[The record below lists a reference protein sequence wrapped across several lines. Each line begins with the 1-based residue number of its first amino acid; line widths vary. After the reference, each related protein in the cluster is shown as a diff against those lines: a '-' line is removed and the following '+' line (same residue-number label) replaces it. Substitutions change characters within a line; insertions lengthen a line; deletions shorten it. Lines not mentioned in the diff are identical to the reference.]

1 VPSGAAGFSRL
12 RLVAGEGN
20 TLRSNTMQIEFK
32 ATKRDAQGT
41 GASRRLRRAGQVPG
55 IIYGG
60 AGDALAVTMDH
71 NELYHLLRKE
81 AFHASVLSIDVEGSK
96 ESVVLRDTQ
105 WHPFKQQV
113 LHIDFQRVAAGEKMH
128 LKVPLHF
135 VGDDVCPAVKLG
147 GCMISHTINEIDVQC
162 LPKDLPE
169 FVEVDLSALESGS
182 SVHLSQVK
190 LPAGVELVT
199 HGEGDPVVATAL
211 LVKGAA
217 AEGEG
222 EGEAA

>member
-1 VPSGAAGFSRL
+1 
-12 RLVAGEGN
+12 
-20 TLRSNTMQIEFK
+20 MQIEFK

-60 AGDALAVTMDH
+60 AADALTITMDH

-81 AFHASVLSIDVEGSK
+81 AFHASVLSIDVEGGK

-113 LHIDFQRVAAGEKMH
+113 LHLDFQRVAAGEKMH

-135 VGDDVCPAVKLG
+135 VGNDVSPAVKLG
-147 GCMISHTINEIDVQC
+147 GCIISHTINEIDVQC

-169 FVEVDLSALESGS
+169 FIEVDLSAMESGS

-190 LPAGVELVT
+190 LPAGVELAA

>member
-1 VPSGAAGFSRL
+1 
-12 RLVAGEGN
+12 
-20 TLRSNTMQIEFK
+20 MQIEFK

-41 GASRRLRRAGQVPG
+41 GASRRLRHAGQVPG

-60 AGDALAVTMDH
+60 AADALAITMDH

-81 AFHASVLSIDVEGSK
+81 AFHASVLSIDVDGSK

-113 LHIDFQRVAAGEKMH
+113 LHLDFQRVAAGEKMH

-135 VGDDVCPAVKLG
+135 VGGELSPAVKLG

-169 FVEVDLSALESGS
+169 FVEVDLSAMEAGS

-190 LPAGVELVT
+190 LPAGVTLVA

>member
-1 VPSGAAGFSRL
+1 
-12 RLVAGEGN
+12 
-20 TLRSNTMQIEFK
+20 MQIEFK

-60 AGDALAVTMDH
+60 EGEALAITMDH

-81 AFHASVLSIDVEGSK
+81 AFHASVLNIDVEGNK
-96 ESVVLRDTQ
+96 QNVILRDSQ

-113 LHIDFQRVAAGEKMH
+113 LHLDFQRVAAGEKMH
-128 LKVPLHF
+128 MKVPLHF
-135 VGDDVCPAVKLG
+135 VGDDVSPAVKLG
-147 GCMISHTINEIDVQC
+147 GCMISHVINEIDVQC

-169 FVEVDLSALESGS
+169 FVEVNLSAVESGA
-182 SVHLSQVK
+182 SVHLSQIK
-190 LPAGVELVT
+190 LPAGVELAQ

-211 LVKGAA
+211 LVKGATA
-217 AEGEG
+217 EGEAEGEG
-222 EGEAA
+222 EGEQA

>member
-1 VPSGAAGFSRL
+1 
-12 RLVAGEGN
+12 
-20 TLRSNTMQIEFK
+20 MQIEFK

-81 AFHASVLSIDVEGSK
+81 AFHASVLNIDVEGSN

-135 VGDDVCPAVKLG
+135 VNAEVSPAVKLG
-147 GCMISHTINEIDVQC
+147 GNIIAHVMNELDIQC
-162 LPKDLPE
+162 LPADLPE
-169 FVEVDLSALESGS
+169 FLEVDLSALEAGQ
-182 SVHLSQVK
+182 SVHASQVK
-190 LPAGVELVT
+190 LPKGVELA
-199 HGEGDPVVATAL
+199 HADADPVVASATTTRGS
-211 LVKGAA
+211 VA

-222 EGEAA
+222 EAA

>member
-1 VPSGAAGFSRL
+1 M
-12 RLVAGEGN
+12 E
-20 TLRSNTMQIEFK
+20 IEVI
-32 ATKRDAQGT
+32 AYKREAQGSS
-41 GASRRLRRAGQVPG
+41 ASRRLRHAGKVPG
-55 IIYGG
+55 IVYGG
-60 AGDALAVTMDH
+60 TAAPMQIELDH
-71 NELYHLLRKE
+71 NALYHALRKE

-211 LVKGAA
+211 LVKGAV

>member
-1 VPSGAAGFSRL
+1 
-12 RLVAGEGN
+12 
-20 TLRSNTMQIEFK
+20 MQIEFK

-60 AGDALAVTMDH
+60 EGEALAITMDH

-81 AFHASVLSIDVEGSK
+81 AFHASVLNIDVEGNK
-96 ESVVLRDTQ
+96 QNVILRDSQ

-113 LHIDFQRVAAGEKMH
+113 LHLDFQRVAAGEKMH
-128 LKVPLHF
+128 MKVPLHF
-135 VGDDVCPAVKLG
+135 VGDDVSPAVKLG
-147 GCMISHTINEIDVQC
+147 GCMISHVINEIDVQC

-169 FVEVDLSALESGS
+169 FVEVDLSAVESGA
-182 SVHLSQVK
+182 SVHLSQIK
-190 LPAGVELVT
+190 LPAGVELAQ

-211 LVKGAA
+211 LVKGATA
-217 AEGEG
+217 EGEAEGEG
-222 EGEAA
+222 EGEGEQA